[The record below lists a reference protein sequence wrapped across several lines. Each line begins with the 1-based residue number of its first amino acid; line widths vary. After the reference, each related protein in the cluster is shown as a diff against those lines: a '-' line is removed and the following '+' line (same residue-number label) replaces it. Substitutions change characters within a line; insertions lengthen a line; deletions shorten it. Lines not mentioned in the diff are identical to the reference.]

1 MCTGWGRS
9 LLDTYLDKTSLAVE
23 GNIHHLRTPKN
34 TQEKAIQR
42 ATLLPF
48 RPYGVKNLK
57 NLCKFAESVAKPRE
71 STPKNLCKFVKSVA
85 KKAARLYKTSCGPQR
100 LLRGSTAAIARSVI
114 AVMLKLG
121 FTPGFAE
128 IALPSQ
134 IIIFS

>member
-71 STPKNLCKFVKSVA
+71 ARTQKYPVA
-85 KKAARLYKTSCGPQR
+85 INGYYAVPQR
-100 LLRGSTAAIARSVI
+100 
-114 AVMLKLG
+114 
-121 FTPGFAE
+121 
-128 IALPSQ
+128 PSPVP
-134 IIIFS
+134 